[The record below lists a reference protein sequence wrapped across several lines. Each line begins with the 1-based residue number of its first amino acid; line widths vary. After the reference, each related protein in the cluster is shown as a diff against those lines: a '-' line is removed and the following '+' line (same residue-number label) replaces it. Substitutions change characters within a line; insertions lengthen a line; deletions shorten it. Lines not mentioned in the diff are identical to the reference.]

1 LTQTPPERPAPPSP
15 EPAARWRQLRLN
27 LTLSLVSTAVL
38 LICIE
43 TGLRLTQLAPTET
56 LVYPDAAAWERN
68 PGPFAP
74 NQDFV
79 DRFRPSLPHHI
90 HVNSLGFRGKDFEAR
105 KAPGTYRILCV
116 GDSYTFGDYVDDDDT
131 FPAGLEKRLRQAS
144 PGTPIEVVN
153 AGVNGYTITDEA
165 GLVQEKGLSLEPDEI
180 LVAFVLNDLADLTR
194 QISSRE
200 NQRRAA
206 AEMSAS
212 ALAPVKRWLRHTATY
227 NFLFV
232 IKATV
237 LGRLGL
243 DPTIQ
248 DVPIRHLLYPPYDAT
263 TEALFA
269 RYRDEL
275 LKLRDLATE
284 HHARLRLV
292 LFPFYEQVVDGA
304 SAEAQ
309 ARITSMASDAGIP
322 VVDLLPEFLK
332 GGPRAAKLFLMPL
345 DHHPSAAG
353 HRAAAREVARA
364 VLASGLPTKGT

>member
-1 LTQTPPERPAPPSP
+1 M
-15 EPAARWRQLRLN
+15 N
-27 LTLSLVSTAVL
+27 LALSLVSTAVL

-74 NQDFV
+74 SQDFV

-90 HVNSLGFRGKDFEAR
+90 HVNSLGFRGREFDAR

-131 FPAGLEKRLRQAS
+131 FPAGLEKRLRQGS
-144 PGTPIEVVN
+144 PGTAIDVIN

-165 GLVQEKGLSLEPDEI
+165 GLVKEKGLALEPDEI

-206 AEMSAS
+206 GEMSGS
-212 ALAPVKRWLRHTATY
+212 ALAPIKRWLRHTATY

-275 LKLRDLATE
+275 LRLRDLAAE
-284 HHARLRLV
+284 HHCRLRLV
-292 LFPFYEQVVDGA
+292 LYPFYEQVVGGA

-309 ARITSMASDAGIP
+309 ARITAMASGAGIP
-322 VVDLLPEFLK
+322 VVDLLPAFLK

-364 VLASGLPTKGT
+364 LIAAGFPTKGT